1 MRSRQSRLCSER
13 NERYEHVLLDLLT
26 SFAHRF
32 VYVAVS
38 EVDAVRLAVL
48 VTTQLAVLVRF
59 RPPCS
64 VVAALPS
71 EVKPYQTAVIVQD
84 DVAIIVKYDVP
95 VLPQQFV
102 AALVV
107 SGLSEVLLSH
117 FDLLSQEAVYGIP
130 IAPLIDI

>member
-13 NERYEHVLLDLLT
+13 NERYEHVLLDRLT
-26 SFAHRF
+26 SFAHHF

-59 RPPCS
+59 RAPCS

-71 EVKPYQTAVIVQD
+71 EEYPYYTAVIVRSR
-84 DVAIIVKYDVP
+84 VAVIVKDYVP
-95 VLPQQFV
+95 VLPEQVV
-102 AALVV
+102 ATLVLP
-107 SGLSEVLLSH
+107 GLADVLLSH
-117 FDLLSQEAVYGIP
+117 SLTTL
-130 IAPLIDI
+130 APQLGQNLIEW

>member
-13 NERYEHVLLDLLT
+13 NERYEHVLLDRLT
-26 SFAHRF
+26 SFAYHF

-38 EVDAVRLAVL
+38 EVDAVRLAILALAKLVVFVL
-48 VTTQLAVLVRF
+48 LRQPSAV
-59 RPPCS
+59 
-64 VVAALPS
+64 VVACPS